1 MNSIRTSQKA
11 KRSGFTLI
19 EMIGVLAIIAALAGL
34 LLPRIFESINE
45 ARINSAALGYNTAKS
60 AAMGYFGKFGRFGDA
75 AGAAYTPAGYSGG
88 GATNNIPADGD
99 WGQVLLQAGFL
110 EKPFTT
116 RLGESLIEIV
126 PVTTGSTTAPATGNA
141 AYNLDGEN
149 PVNDASTGMFV
160 IQVKLENVSL
170 DDAKSL
176 NLKIDGDKLAAAND
190 TSDDAVGKVRYTY
203 DTSGNTTVY
212 MYVAHK

>member
-1 MNSIRTSQKA
+1 M
-11 KRSGFTLI
+11 
-19 EMIGVLAIIAALAGL
+19 
-34 LLPRIFESINE
+34 
-45 ARINSAALGYNTAKS
+45 
-60 AAMGYFGKFGRFGDA
+60 
-75 AGAAYTPAGYSGG
+75 
-88 GATNNIPADGD
+88 
-99 WGQVLLQAGFL
+99 
-110 EKPFTT
+110 
-116 RLGESLIEIV
+116 IEIV

-160 IQVKLENVSL
+160 IQVKIKNVSL

-190 TSDDAVGKVRYTY
+190 TSDDAIGKVRYTY